1 MKTSR
6 AMINGTRN
14 TQHRTRSKEPAIR
27 FTLHAPRSTSPAP
40 RSRPAFTLIELLVVI
55 AIMSILAAL
64 IIPIGKAVNRTKI
77 RSKARAELAMLE
89 MAIENYKTKMGHY
102 PPDNPDNPR
111 LNPLYFELEGSVL
124 TNGVFQ
130 TLDGS
135 GQVRMSQLPIT
146 FGPKVTGIINSSQ
159 PGVGDEARPALKF
172 ISDLKPSQTVL
183 LETGKVDRA
192 YIIASSVPWPA
203 DLSFPLPNHP
213 GVNPFRYNSSSPT
226 NNPNSFDLWIDVIID
241 GKTNRISNWSRE
253 PIIVGTP

>member
-1 MKTSR
+1 MKSR
-6 AMINGTRN
+6 TRN
-14 TQHRTRSKEPAIR
+14 TQHGTRNTPHVSR
-27 FTLHAPRSTSPAP
+27 FTLYVP

-77 RSKARAELAMLE
+77 RSKARGELAMLE

-111 LNPLYFELEGSVL
+111 LNPLYFELEGTIL

-159 PGVGDEARPALKF
+159 PGVGDEARPASKF
-172 ISDLKPSQTVL
+172 IGDLKPSQIVMFDTN
-183 LETGKVDRA
+183 KIDRA
-192 YIIASSVPWPA
+192 YIIVCSVPWPA
-203 DLSFPLPNHP
+203 DLNYPLPNHP

-226 NNPNSFDLWIDVIID
+226 NNPNSFDLWIDVMID

-253 PIIVGTP
+253 PIILW